1 VIFLNPVLAGLRQG
15 LKNCQV
21 DKKWVFDDYSYLC
34 KGLILADMSISHSIF
49 KAYDIRGIVAEELT
63 LDTVKLIGLAIG
75 SESIAC
81 GERGVVVGRDGRLS
95 GLALM
100 DALKDGL
107 KSSGCHVVDIGMVPT
122 PLVYYSTYTKAASS
136 GVMITGSHNPPEYN
150 GFKIMIA
157 GETLSGE
164 RIQEL
169 YKRIQAQN
177 FSTGHGTS
185 TKVDIEDDYIE
196 RITTDVK
203 LDKPLHIVVDAG
215 NGVAGNIAPKL
226 FEQLGVKVNKLFCLI
241 DGNFPNHHPD
251 PSKMTNLKDLIQAVK
266 DTGADMGFAFDGD
279 GDRLGLIDN
288 KGNVIWADR
297 QMILYAR
304 DVLSRNAGAKIVFDV
319 KCSSLL
325 PKDIIQHGGEAIMS
339 RTGHSFIK
347 AKLKATGAALGGEM
361 SGHIFFKERWYGFDD
376 ALYTGARL
384 LEILSKTNKTCA
396 QVFAD
401 LPDSINTPEINI
413 TFDKQGQQ
421 FEAMDKLYLD
431 VDFKGAEI
439 TTIDGVRVDYPNGW
453 GLVRPSNTTPC
464 LVLRFEAD
472 DEQTLLKIQTKF
484 KIWLENNHIPTQ
496 ALL

>member
-1 VIFLNPVLAGLRQG
+1 M
-15 LKNCQV
+15 
-21 DKKWVFDDYSYLC
+21 D
-34 KGLILADMSISHSIF
+34 ISQSIF
-49 KAYDIRGIVAEELT
+49 KAYDIRGIVEHELT
-63 LDTVKLIGLAIG
+63 SEAVRLIGLAIG
-75 SESIAC
+75 SESIEK

-95 GLALM
+95 GLELM
-100 DALKDGL
+100 DALKTGL
-107 KSSGCHVVDIGMVPT
+107 KESGCHVVDIGMVPT
-122 PLVYYSTYTKAASS
+122 PLVYFATYTKAASS

-157 GETLSGE
+157 GETLSGD

-169 YKRIQAQN
+169 YHRIQNNN
-177 FSTGHGTS
+177 FNNGHGTS
-185 TKVDIEDDYIE
+185 TKVDIEQDYID
-196 RITTDVK
+196 RVKSDIK
-203 LDKPLHIVVDAG
+203 LDKPLKIVVDCG

-226 FEQLGVKVNKLFCLI
+226 FEQLGVEVSKLFCLI

-251 PSKMTNLKDLIQAVK
+251 PSKLHNLEDIIKEVI

-297 QMILYAR
+297 QMILYSR
-304 DVLSRNAGAKIVFDV
+304 DILERNPGAKIVFDV

-325 PKDIIQHGGEAIMS
+325 PKDITEHGGEAIMS

-347 AKLKATGAALGGEM
+347 AKLKETGAALGGEM

-384 LEILSKTNKTCA
+384 LEIMSKTNKTCE

-413 TFDKQGQQ
+413 HFDEQGQQ
-421 FEAMDKLYLD
+421 FKAMDKLAENVSFD
-431 VDFKGAEI
+431 GAQI

-472 DEQTLLKIQTKF
+472 NQKTLEKIQETF
-484 KIWLENNHIPTQ
+484 RVWLETNNISTKDF
-496 ALL
+496 

>member
-1 VIFLNPVLAGLRQG
+1 MN
-15 LKNCQV
+15 
-21 DKKWVFDDYSYLC
+21 
-34 KGLILADMSISHSIF
+34 ISQSIF
-49 KAYDIRGIVAEELT
+49 KAYDIRGIVEHELT
-63 LDTVKLIGLAIG
+63 PEVVRLIGLAIG
-75 SESIAC
+75 SESIAK

-100 DALKDGL
+100 DALKTGL
-107 KSSGCHVVDIGMVPT
+107 KESGCHVVDIGMVPT
-122 PLVYYSTYTKAASS
+122 PLVYFATYTKAASS

-157 GETLSGE
+157 GETLSGD

-169 YKRIQAQN
+169 YQRIQNNN
-177 FSTGHGTS
+177 FNKGHGTS
-185 TKVDIEDDYIE
+185 TKVDIEQDYID
-196 RITTDVK
+196 RVKSDIK
-203 LDKPLHIVVDAG
+203 LDKPLKIVVDCG

-226 FEQLGVKVNKLFCLI
+226 FEQLGAEVSKLFCLI

-251 PSKMTNLKDLIQAVK
+251 PSKLKNLEDIIKEVI

-297 QMILYAR
+297 QMILYSR
-304 DVLSRNAGAKIVFDV
+304 DILSRNPGAKIVFDV

-325 PKDIIQHGGEAIMS
+325 PKDITEYGGEAIMS

-347 AKLKATGAALGGEM
+347 AKLKETGAALGGEM

-384 LEILSKTNKTCA
+384 LEIISKTNKTCE

-413 TFDKQGQQ
+413 HFDEQGQQ
-421 FEAMDKLYLD
+421 FVAMDKLAENVSFD
-431 VDFKGAEI
+431 GAQI

-472 DEQTLLKIQTKF
+472 NQETLEEIQETF
-484 KIWLENNHIPTQ
+484 RTWLEANNISTKDF
-496 ALL
+496 